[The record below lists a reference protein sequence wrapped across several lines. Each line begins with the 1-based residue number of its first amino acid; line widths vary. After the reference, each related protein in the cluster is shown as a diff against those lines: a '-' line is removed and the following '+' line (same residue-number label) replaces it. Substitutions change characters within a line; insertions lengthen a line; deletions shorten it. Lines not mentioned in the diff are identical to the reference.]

1 MNQAVNTVR
10 QRLLALQD
18 TGYQAFQAKLMP
30 TVDPATVIGV
40 RMPLLRQL
48 ARELAATPDAAA
60 FMADLPTA
68 TTRKTRCTGC

>member
-40 RMPLLRQL
+40 QY
-48 ARELAATPDAAA
+48 
-60 FMADLPTA
+60 
-68 TTRKTRCTGC
+68 KKGGCI

>member
-30 TVDPATVIGV
+30 TVDPAKSS
-40 RMPLLRQL
+40 
-48 ARELAATPDAAA
+48 A
-60 FMADLPTA
+60 
-68 TTRKTRCTGC
+68 CGCRFCASWRGSWPP